1 MPHERNPLTRRTGV
15 TLSDEREDW
24 LRKYGV
30 GFYMP
35 TFAEDSGNPVD
46 VNPLP
51 VVGSQGDLE
60 STAPLAA
67 KEGAA
72 EARSSKRGQRGG

>member
-1 MPHERNPLTRRTGV
+1 MAERV

-24 LRKYGV
+24 LRKFGA
-30 GFYMP
+30 GFRVP

-51 VVGSQGDLE
+51 VVGSYGDLE
-60 STAPLAA
+60 TASPLANRR
-67 KEGAA
+67 GAA
-72 EARSSKRGQRGG
+72 RARSAKRGERMNP